1 MGTYWSNN
9 LFSKNSVNEQQN
21 RTVPYRNLNGF
32 HFVSEIWK
40 DSKTALNVHYDPFK
54 PFLSAMQMHP
64 DLLWLFQSIS
74 CNFISVSC
82 YLCCFPS
89 RRATEDDVQMIV
101 STRLR
106 DVPSRWE
113 QRKFQG
119 CPTPNGEERC
129 QREFHVRE
137 GNGGLLKG
145 GFQREAEIMDYQ
157 MN

>member
-1 MGTYWSNN
+1 MGTYWSNK
-9 LFSKNSVNEQQN
+9 LFSKNSVNVQQN
-21 RTVPYRNLNGF
+21 RTVPCRNLNGF

-40 DSKTALNVHYDPFK
+40 DSKTALNARYDPFK
-54 PFLSAMQMHP
+54 PSLSAVQMRP
-64 DLLWLFQSIS
+64 DLLWLCQPMS
-74 CNFISVSC
+74 CHFISASC

-89 RRATEDDVQMIV
+89 RRATEDGVQMTV
-101 STRLR
+101 SARLR

-113 QRKFQG
+113 RRKCQG
-119 CPTPNGEERC
+119 CPTPKGEERC
-129 QREFHVRE
+129 QRAFHIGE